1 MKPHNANIKNLP
13 SLAVYRMDP
22 RERFQWE
29 RVKADYAKD
38 RQIFKYNPDES
49 DTPQAA
55 PDPFSRLDPA
65 EAESEGNFD
74 QFASI
79 DNFDN
84 FSDTLQARLDSLQAE
99 HTKYLAEEQ
108 RHTQILKTGLD
119 ATAGARSELKEIQ
132 KNISE
137 TAALTKKSKETSK
150 SLENEITKEWNL
162 NDEYRV
168 L

>member
-1 MKPHNANIKNLP
+1 MNPHKANMKNLP

-22 RERFQWE
+22 QERFQWE

-38 RQIFKYNPDES
+38 RQIFKYNPGEAQ
-49 DTPQAA
+49 TPKAT
-55 PDPFSRLDPA
+55 PDPFSRLDPV
-65 EAESEGNFD
+65 EAEPEGNFD

-84 FSDTLQARLDSLQAE
+84 FTDTLQARLDSLQAE

-108 RHTQILKTGLD
+108 RHTQILNTEQD
-119 ATAGARSELKEIQ
+119 ATIGARQELKEIQ
-132 KNISE
+132 KNVSKN
-137 TAALTKKSKETSK
+137 AALTKKSKETCE
-150 SLENEITKEWNL
+150 SLENEIIKERNL